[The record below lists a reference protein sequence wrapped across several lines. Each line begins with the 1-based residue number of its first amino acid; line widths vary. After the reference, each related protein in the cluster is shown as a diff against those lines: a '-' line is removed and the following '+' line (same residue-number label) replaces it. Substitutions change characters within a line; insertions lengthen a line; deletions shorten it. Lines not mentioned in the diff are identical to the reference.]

1 MCKVESV
8 MADNVDLTLIGARL
22 DELVQQGRD
31 HTNQITAIAEP
42 LATMAHQFSIAS
54 DKIIALDRGQRRLD
68 VQVEELAD
76 KVKVHDTILT
86 SLGNSLERAVGHLS
100 ERLENLERR

>member
-1 MCKVESV
+1 

-31 HTNQITAIAEP
+31 HTNQITA
-42 LATMAHQFSIAS
+42 MFSTVS
-54 DKIIALDRGQRRLD
+54 DKVIALDRGQRRLD

-76 KVKVHDTILT
+76 KVKVHGTILT
-86 SLGNSLERAVGHLS
+86 SLENSLERAVDHLS
-100 ERLENLERR
+100 ERLDHLERR